1 MVLID
6 KFMIQEQ
13 AKEKI
18 KALVEKYERIKSSG
32 KLKSY
37 TESTIAFWVVSPL
50 ILGENWDKIKQ
61 MN

>member
-1 MVLID
+1 
-6 KFMIQEQ
+6 MIQEQ

-18 KALVEKYERIKSSG
+18 KALVEKYEKIKSSG
-32 KLKSY
+32 KMKSY